1 MFKHLPKEAMQ
12 ELAARLSRMS
22 IRDVDFEPE
31 RHPKDEDIVVIVQK
45 GVNKKIRLGD
55 LRSALIGGLDYSDLS
70 VGMLE
75 EIADYVIEKIESE
88 KLDEWC
94 KKCGGSS
101 DTTTTKTYTFVIT
114 SVTPSGAA
122 VKVNGS
128 AYTVGTSLT
137 VNEGDTV
144 KVTATASGYDDYS
157 ASYTVSKD
165 TSVTIAMTKT
175 AVTPTTYT
183 FKITSVTPSS
193 ASVKVNGSSYTT
205 GTSLPV
211 ASGDSVVVTATADG
225 YEDYSKTYTI
235 GATNMSVSVVMT
247 AKTVDPTK
255 YSFVIT
261 SVNPSEAAVKV
272 NGKAYTVGDEL
283 SFESGAEVTVT
294 ASAKGYD
301 IYSEKYTIS
310 DNTEVSVTMSKI
322 TWWKWSNLDSGNG
335 DSSLSYEVYI
345 NSRVKGD
352 ANSGSGYGIDDD
364 LIIKSSLSGVEI
376 AYSYADSSTGKFP
389 TGSLVYSVTLPK
401 NTTGIAREITI
412 SLYAADGTTVLASY
426 VINQKSTA
434 EQSQT
439 GSIAVSATELSFDY
453 TGGERSLTV
462 QSNKDFTIDID
473 DNNN

>member
-31 RHPKDEDIVVIVQK
+31 RHPKDEDIVIIVQK

-101 DTTTTKTYTFVIT
+101 DT
-114 SVTPSGAA
+114 
-122 VKVNGS
+122 
-128 AYTVGTSLT
+128 
-137 VNEGDTV
+137 
-144 KVTATASGYDDYS
+144 
-157 ASYTVSKD
+157 
-165 TSVTIAMTKT
+165 
-175 AVTPTTYT
+175 PTTYT
-183 FKITSVTPSS
+183 FKITSVTPTS

-301 IYSEKYTIS
+301 IYSEKYTIL
-310 DNTEVSVTMSKI
+310 DNTEVSITMSKI

-352 ANSGSGYGIDDD
+352 ENSGSGYGINDD

-376 AYSYADSSTGKFP
+376 AYSYADNSTGKFP

-434 EQSQT
+434 EQSPT

-453 TGGERSLTV
+453 MGGERSLTV